1 MQYFLGKI
9 GINRQ
14 ISGGVWEMQF
24 TVKKVDL
31 RVSSVQTTLLF
42 LQKKIL
48 PQDTPYKTDRGHWWI
63 AYAADGKPV
72 AFAGLVRSIKWT
84 DTGYLCRAGVLD
96 EFTGNGLQLRLIKAR
111 LKQARKLGW
120 NWCITDTT
128 NNPASSNSLINAG
141 FKLYTPSNPWSYKNA
156 LYWKYKVHPDAI
168 QRRERKKSVSQ
179 ATQP

>member
-1 MQYFLGKI
+1 
-9 GINRQ
+9 
-14 ISGGVWEMQF
+14 MQF
-24 TVKKVDL
+24 TIKKVDL
-31 RVSSVQTTLLF
+31 RNPSLVTLICY

-48 PQDTPYKTDRGHWWI
+48 PSDNIYKPDRGHWWI

-96 EFTGNGLQLRLIKAR
+96 GYTGHGLQKRLILAR
-111 LKQARKLGW
+111 VKQARKLGW

-141 FKLYTPSNPWSYKNA
+141 FKIYTPGQPWSFRNA
-156 LYWKYKVHPDAI
+156 IYWKYKVHPDAI
-168 QRRERKKSVSQ
+168 QRRERKKAKAQGV
-179 ATQP
+179 QP

>member
-1 MQYFLGKI
+1 
-9 GINRQ
+9 
-14 ISGGVWEMQF
+14 MQF

-31 RVSSVQTTLLF
+31 RNPSLVTLICY

-48 PQDTPYKTDRGHWWI
+48 PSDTIYKPNRGHWWI
-63 AYAADGKPV
+63 AYAQDGKPV
-72 AFAGLVRSIKWT
+72 AFAGLVRSTKWT

-96 EFTGNGLQLRLIKAR
+96 GYTGHGLQKRLIQAR
-111 LKQARKLGW
+111 VKQARKLGW

-128 NNPASSNSLINAG
+128 NNPASANSLINAG
-141 FKLYTPSNPWSYKNA
+141 FKIYTPGQPWSYKNA
-156 LYWKYKVHPDAI
+156 IYWKYKVQPDAI